1 MSKSTSL
8 TNYII
13 ALLTIY
19 VIEFTS
25 AVGSSLVANVLG
37 KSWLKT
43 LGAQWMLYK
52 VPQQLKHTAF
62 PCSKCVVTY
71 ESFMGLHIT
80 SCSAFRRGKDDQKI
94 SNKHTLSHKFVFA
107 TVSTF

>member
-1 MSKSTSL
+1 MSKSTSF

-37 KSWLKT
+37 KSWLRT
-43 LGAQWMLYK
+43 LGA
-52 VPQQLKHTAF
+52 
-62 PCSKCVVTY
+62 
-71 ESFMGLHIT
+71 
-80 SCSAFRRGKDDQKI
+80 
-94 SNKHTLSHKFVFA
+94 
-107 TVSTF
+107 